1 MPVTVLFVQP
11 MAERGGSDQALL
23 RLVRTLPREDFE
35 VHVAVPAPHPL
46 AQEFAAAGARLHVVP
61 MRRISTSHGA
71 AGWLAY
77 ALSWP
82 LSVSRLALLARRVR
96 ADVLYTNSLH
106 SWYGFAAAFLARRP
120 HVWHAREVVVQ
131 SGAALALERGLT
143 ARADLVLAGS
153 QAIADQLTA
162 RRMVVVHEHP
172 DPREFAPGHAGAFRG
187 REGLPDDAVVAVL
200 LARLDTWKGFE
211 VALEAWPLVRP
222 RVPEARLLLAGGVVA
237 GKADYAE
244 ALRRRAAATPGVLWL
259 GERRDVPEL
268 LADCDL
274 LLAPSTLPEP
284 YGLGL
289 VEALASGCPVVA
301 SDAGGPREILAAAG
315 PGAGVLVP
323 TGDARALAVAVAGLL
338 GPTSTTLRRGRPVL
352 ARPEPPPFA
361 RLLSEVAGR
370 R

>member
-1 MPVTVLFVQP
+1 VPITVLFVQP

-23 RLVRTLPREDFE
+23 RLVRTLPREDFD

-61 MRRISTSHGA
+61 MLRISTSHGA
-71 AGWLAY
+71 RGWLAY
-77 ALSWP
+77 AVCWP
-82 LSVSRLALLARRVR
+82 LSVLRLVLLSRRVST
-96 ADVLYTNSLH
+96 DVLHTNSLH
-106 SWYGFAAAFLARRP
+106 SWYAFAAACLLRRP

-131 SGAALALERGLT
+131 SRAALAVERLLT
-143 ARADLVLAGS
+143 SRADLVLAGS

-162 RRMVVVHEHP
+162 RRLVVVHEHP
-172 DPREFAPGHAGAFRG
+172 DPAEFSPSRAGVFRTDT
-187 REGLPDDAVVAVL
+187 GLPDDVAMAVL

-211 VALEAWPLVRP
+211 VALRAWPLVRAH
-222 RVPEARLLLAGGVVA
+222 VPDARLLLAGGVVA

-301 SDAGGPREILAAAG
+301 SDAGGPREILAAAA

-323 TGDARALAVAVAGLL
+323 AGDANALAAVVVGLL
-338 GPTSTTLRRGRPVL
+338 APTSTALRRRRPVL
-352 ARPEPPPFA
+352 ARPAPPPFA
-361 RLLSEVAGR
+361 RLLSEVAAR